1 MVSETKQCKRKQD
14 RLSKSLKTTNQRT
27 LERGRGR
34 LMHNRAES
42 DWKTLE
48 AQGQYRFSTYI
59 VHTVL
64 HITGKE

>member
-1 MVSETKQCKRKQD
+1 
-14 RLSKSLKTTNQRT
+14 
-27 LERGRGR
+27 
-34 LMHNRAES
+34 MHNRAES